1 MFALRS
7 GVTALLLVGVGC
19 GGTQDGSGARDGG
32 DAGPRPAGAN
42 NSAPSPQ
49 STSEGSFAVGGT
61 TYTFRVVRCDLSGGD
76 PDGMLLR
83 GGGTTPDGRR
93 LAIEVERVEGE
104 AVVERASVMIG
115 TARDGERW
123 SARRAQGPDGAWF
136 GDEAGQTRASG
147 PLLQISG
154 SGLVVEAAF
163 GNQAGTST
171 ANGVLRASCERTAG

>member
-1 MFALRS
+1 MSLES
-7 GVTALLLVGVGC
+7 TAAIVLLMLAAAGC
-19 GGTQDGSGARDGG
+19 GGERTGAAEGSAAGNGPARAEEAATNPPG
-32 DAGPRPAGAN
+32 
-42 NSAPSPQ
+42 Q
-49 STSEGSFAVGGT
+49 SEGSFAISGT

-83 GGGTTPDGRR
+83 GNGTTPDGRR

-104 AVVERASVMIG
+104 SVVERASVMIG

-136 GDEAGQTRASG
+136 GDEAGQTRAGG

-163 GNQAGTST
+163 GNRAGTST
-171 ANGVLRASCERTAG
+171 ANAVLRASCERTAG